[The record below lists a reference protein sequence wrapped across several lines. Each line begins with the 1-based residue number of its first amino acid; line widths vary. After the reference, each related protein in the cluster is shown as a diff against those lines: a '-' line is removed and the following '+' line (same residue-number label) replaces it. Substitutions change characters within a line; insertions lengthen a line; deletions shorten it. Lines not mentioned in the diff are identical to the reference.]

1 MNETW
6 WVSEGQMDDDQ
17 QRVVDLPL
25 DKGQLIVGPPGS
37 GKTNLLVL
45 RAKYMTLAK
54 RPNFQIVVF
63 TRALREFIVA
73 GASAYGVSED
83 KIVTSHQFF
92 RNILYQY
99 GITIEAAEDFVEQ
112 RRRLVEQVSGVVH
125 QHGLRNLYD
134 AILLDEAH
142 DYLPEEVELFAKLGR
157 TLFAVADRRQKI
169 YSGEEPFD
177 VLESVVDGKEELAH
191 HYRNGLNICKFAD
204 EIGRDR
210 EAFQAI
216 EASCNYNEEDR
227 PSSVRYERCDSLDEQ
242 IESVIS
248 KLDGQI
254 TTYPDER
261 IGIISPS
268 RDAAARVWS
277 AIEQTKFVD
286 AASFHGED
294 EVVRFEEDVR
304 ICVSSLHASKG
315 LEYRVLHVV
324 SCENFARRPLPRFL
338 AFTAVTR
345 AKTACYL
352 YYSGELL
359 GFLDQAIASLEPDT
373 ALPSIDQLF
382 GDGE

>member
-17 QRVVDLPL
+17 QRVVALPL
-25 DKGQLIVGPPGS
+25 DKGQLVIGPPGS

-73 GASAYGVSED
+73 GASDYGVSEE

-92 RNILYQY
+92 GNVLYQY
-99 GITIEAAEDFVEQ
+99 GVKATRVEDFGEQ
-112 RRRLVEQVSGVVH
+112 RKSLVEQVTGVV
-125 QHGLRNLYD
+125 QDHGLQHLYD

-142 DYLPEEVELFAKLGR
+142 DYLPEEIELFARLGR
-157 TLFAVADRRQKI
+157 TLYAVADRRQKI
-169 YSGEEPFD
+169 YSGEEPFG
-177 VLESVVDGKEELAH
+177 VLESIVEGKAELTH
-191 HYRNGLNICKFAD
+191 HYRNGLSICKFAD

-210 EAFQAI
+210 EAFHPI
-216 EASCNYNEEDR
+216 TDSCNYNEEDR
-227 PSSVRYERCDSLDEQ
+227 PSSVRYEHCGSLDEE
-242 IESVIS
+242 IESIIS
-248 KLDGQI
+248 KLGGQI
-254 TTYPDER
+254 AAYPDER

-268 RDAAARVWS
+268 RDAAKRVWT
-277 AIEQTKFVD
+277 AIEQTEFVD
-286 AASFHGED
+286 SASFHGED

-345 AKTACYL
+345 AKTALYM
-352 YYSGELL
+352 YYSES
-359 GFLDQAIASLEPDT
+359 F
-373 ALPSIDQLF
+373 
-382 GDGE
+382 